1 MDRQARKLQAQREE
15 TSEKK
20 TSTPTPTSTS
30 TTEDS
35 KDKVDNKVENSSN
48 NKNAGAT
55 PAAGVAPVIAE
66 TPISDDEDMV
76 TEDASKPRCSNCGI
90 LCHVTHA
97 TSKGEMCGTCH
108 QVICYK
114 VYYHILDLFKLA
126 VRLPDGRSF

>member
-20 TSTPTPTSTS
+20 TSTPTPTSAS

-35 KDKVDNKVENSSN
+35 KDKVDNKVENSSGN
-48 NKNAGAT
+48 NKNSGAT
-55 PAAGVAPVIAE
+55 PSAPVVAE

-76 TEDASKPRCSNCGI
+76 TGDASKPRCSNCGI

-97 TSKGEMCGTCH
+97 TTKGEMCGTCH
-108 QVICYK
+108 QVCFSQYN
-114 VYYHILDLFKLA
+114 F
-126 VRLPDGRSF
+126 

>member
-20 TSTPTPTSTS
+20 TSTPTPTSAS

-76 TEDASKPRCSNCGI
+76 TGDASKPRCSNCGI

-97 TSKGEMCGTCH
+97 TTKGEMCGTCH

-114 VYYHILDLFKLA
+114 VYYIFLFERFISLF
-126 VRLPDGRSF
+126 SH

>member
-30 TTEDS
+30 TAEDS
-35 KDKVDNKVENSSN
+35 KDKVDNKVENSSGN
-48 NKNAGAT
+48 NKNNSGAT
-55 PAAGVAPVIAE
+55 PSAPVVAE

-76 TEDASKPRCSNCGI
+76 TGDASKPRCSNCGI

-97 TSKGEMCGTCH
+97 TTKGEMCGTCH
-108 QVICYK
+108 QVCFFFSQY
-114 VYYHILDLFKLA
+114 DF
-126 VRLPDGRSF
+126 